1 MPTERRVAYLDRLR
15 LRKSWKYFVFFV
27 GASNVVTFFAFNA
40 SWSGASFSNG
50 LLLPNFLFVS
60 LRVSMC
66 GCVTFA
72 YALRQHQCFFLLCFA
87 LNTINLF
94 PVLYILFNKSFQK
107 VFTLDSLSNIKGW
120 CVWVCVWVSVGV
132 CRVYNK
138 VPHFIVEITVYYEI
152 FGLDFSFT
160 MHRWKGCVGLKVRWK
175 SSRLPYIRVGA
186 NG

>member
-1 MPTERRVAYLDRLR
+1 ML
-15 LRKSWKYFVFFV
+15 
-27 GASNVVTFFAFNA
+27 
-40 SWSGASFSNG
+40 FSNG
-50 LLLPNFLFVS
+50 LLLTHFFCFTTSKYV
-60 LRVSMC
+60 C

-72 YALRQHQCFFLLCFA
+72 YALRQHQCFLLCFA
-87 LNTINLF
+87 LNRINLF

-132 CRVYNK
+132 CIVYNK

-160 MHRWKGCVGLKVRWK
+160 MHRWKGCVVLKVRWK
-175 SSRLPYIRVGA
+175 SSRLPCIRVWGKRISVKLLLLVLGA
-186 NG
+186 REQMNIFHILVSIFVFFLFLFLKGRPKQN